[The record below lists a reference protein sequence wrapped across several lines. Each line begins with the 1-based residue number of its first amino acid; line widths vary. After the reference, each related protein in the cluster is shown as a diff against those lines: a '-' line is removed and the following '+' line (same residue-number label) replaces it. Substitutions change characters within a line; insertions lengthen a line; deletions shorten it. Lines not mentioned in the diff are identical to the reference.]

1 MSYRPGPL
9 NLITDVDGISIGN
22 AHDDK
27 VMSGVTVI
35 LPDPDAIASV
45 DVRGGAPATRET
57 DALDPSSLVESV
69 HAVVLS
75 GGSVFGLDSA
85 TGVTQWLSDHGRG
98 FTFATQPRACPVVPS
113 ACLFDI
119 LNGGDKAWGPTAP
132 YRQLGIDACERASSQ
147 FSLGNVGAGYGA
159 LAGRYKGGLGSASAV
174 IDGITV
180 GAIVAVNSFGSPVIP
195 GTNRFWAQL
204 AEIDGEFGGLAGL
217 PMELTA
223 ASRSLTTDTK
233 AAMVAD
239 AAAAGANTTIAV
251 VATDARLT
259 PSEAKRFAVMA
270 TDGFARALRPV
281 HTPFDGDTVFALATG
296 RRELEGPRPL
306 ALAMLGAAASDSLAR
321 AIARGVYEAETL
333 GPWLSYRQSHRPA

>member
-22 AHDDK
+22 AHDEK

-132 YRQLGIDACERASSQ
+132 YR
-147 FSLGNVGAGYGA
+147 
-159 LAGRYKGGLGSASAV
+159 
-174 IDGITV
+174 
-180 GAIVAVNSFGSPVIP
+180 
-195 GTNRFWAQL
+195 
-204 AEIDGEFGGLAGL
+204 
-217 PMELTA
+217 
-223 ASRSLTTDTK
+223 
-233 AAMVAD
+233 
-239 AAAAGANTTIAV
+239 
-251 VATDARLT
+251 
-259 PSEAKRFAVMA
+259 
-270 TDGFARALRPV
+270 
-281 HTPFDGDTVFALATG
+281 
-296 RRELEGPRPL
+296 
-306 ALAMLGAAASDSLAR
+306 
-321 AIARGVYEAETL
+321 
-333 GPWLSYRQSHRPA
+333 